1 MLRSR
6 PNHGR
11 SSGELAAPGRR
22 ASGRSGATSTGA
34 IPLANLSTP
43 RNNSPSGGSRRVGK
57 TAVKSTSVGISAGT
71 TGSAGPNPSFPR
83 VREETRVWPAVNP
96 SEANALR
103 QSVAFT
109 IPSMTRQRAASS
121 PSHCTCP
128 VAATSPLLCH
138 SSANLLLYV
147 AKRCVS
153 AGWSAQV
160 ILAGIRHTQKSCR
173 AKVRSTAGATCAANT
188 SKNTMKR
195 CVRR

>member
-11 SSGELAAPGRR
+11 SACELAAPGGR
-22 ASGRSGATSTGA
+22 AGGRAGSTSTGA
-34 IPLANLSTP
+34 MPLANLSSP
-43 RNNSPSGGSRRVGK
+43 RNNSVTGGSRRAGK
-57 TAVKSTSVGISAGT
+57 TAIKSTSVGIPTGT
-71 TGSAGPNPSFPR
+71 MASAGPNPSFPK

-96 SEANALR
+96 SEAKALR
-103 QSVAFT
+103 QWVTFT

-121 PSHCTCP
+121 PSHCTSP
-128 VAATSPLLCH
+128 VADRSPLLCH
-138 SSANLLLYV
+138 SSANFLLYV

-153 AGWSAQV
+153 AGWRTQV
-160 ILAGIRHTQKSCR
+160 ILAGIGHTQKSCR